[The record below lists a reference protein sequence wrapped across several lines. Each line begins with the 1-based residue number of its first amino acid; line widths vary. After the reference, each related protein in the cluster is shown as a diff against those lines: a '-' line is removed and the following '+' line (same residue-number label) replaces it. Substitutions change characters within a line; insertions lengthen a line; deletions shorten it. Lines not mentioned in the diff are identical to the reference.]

1 MADRLTYGQEQAEKN
16 LARWQGLSGQM
27 RRPSELASPEE
38 REAYTAQQVRGGQAP
53 AYELSEAYGGM
64 PTGSTR
70 RALRARAAWDAAQT
84 ARLQQEE
91 AMRQQAEYDRKLE
104 IEGREELVNQAR
116 RESQIQQY
124 RAAQK
129 IAGETETQRVRF
141 VSRFN
146 ELDPRTP
153 EFLDQYAALRKE
165 NPLAPLVPAVKG
177 LVDDYMNINEIYRA
191 EEKASVAEMEAKQKE
206 ERAKEEN
213 KIASLA
219 KFTKLAIQTNRNVS
233 QFIQSDIETG
243 ELIVDPIA
251 VGEAE
256 AELATKP
263 VADPNAS
270 TYRRE
275 GAKLREQLRQLDS
288 EIIANKLDA
297 RAAKTDRDRDDF
309 NQNTAVLEAQR
320 NLLYSEYVGV
330 QELLKE
336 SGAAPTPTSEAE
348 EPAAP
353 KPTEDQIAMAR
364 RAIAEQPEGSTLHKL
379 SRQFLEKNG
388 IPLTEQPAQPS
399 TQATTPTQQPE
410 ATAPTQTNATT
421 SPTQGSVPQARTELA
436 QQELVAQRAKEEA
449 GLMNQPPV
457 IRDINQAF
465 SSQYSGVREKAGA
478 AEATRRRVDPFK
490 GRDTKDAQ
498 TIQLA
503 LDLVYPPMEGGGF
516 DVGDS
521 TDPAVVSAAEF
532 LSKVSPSLLRMIATS
547 PASNRSGLSLE
558 EIKQIAAK
566 GKRLPRGSKK
576 TS

>member
-1 MADRLTYGQEQAEKN
+1 MAETTTSQNEHLRIMPTAE
-16 LARWQGLSGQM
+16 
-27 RRPSELASPEE
+27 
-38 REAYTAQQVRGGQAP
+38 GQA
-53 AYELSEAYGGM
+53 ATSQAVFL
-64 PTGSTR
+64 STR
-70 RALRARAAWDAAQT
+70 PTIPKSGFYRDGT
-84 ARLQQEE
+84 
-91 AMRQQAEYDRKLE
+91 MSPY
-104 IEGREELVNQAR
+104 AR
-116 RESQIQQY
+116 RKIRMQEDWDKQ
-124 RAAQK
+124 RAAQ
-129 IAGETETQRVRF
+129 IEEARVFQQMELQRKQF
-141 VSRFN
+141 EIQSRDQQLQEDQFYFDREAAVAEQKLKAQQTAEAREFLSAVN
-146 ELDPRTP
+146 SLDPRSSDYRDNLIQLRRQYP
-153 EFLDQYAALRKE
+153 LGSLDETVAAVVGDYDKVHSVYMDSEKERKE
-165 NPLAPLVPAVKG
+165 
-177 LVDDYMNINEIYRA
+177 
-191 EEKASVAEMEAKQKE
+191 EAKLAEGSRNEQ
-206 ERAKEEN
+206 
-213 KIASLA
+213 LA
-219 KFTKLAIQTNRNVS
+219 KLTKLAIQTNRNLS
-233 QFIQSDIETG
+233 QLVQSDIKTG

-263 VADPNAS
+263 VADPNAP

-288 EIIANKLDA
+288 KIIANKLDA
-297 RAAKTDRDRDDF
+297 QNAKKETLRSEF
-309 NQNTAVLEAQR
+309 EQNAAVLEAQR

-364 RAIAEQPEGSTLHKL
+364 RAIAEQPEDSTLHRL
-379 SRQFLEKNG
+379 SRQFLERNG

-399 TQATTPTQQPE
+399 TQTTTPTQQPE
-410 ATAPTQTNATT
+410 ATVPTQTTTTT
-421 SPTQGSVPQARTELA
+421 SPTQGSVPQARAELA
-436 QQELVAQRAKEEA
+436 QQELVAQRAREEA

-465 SSQYSGVREKAGA
+465 SSQYSGVREKVGA
-478 AEATRRRVDPFK
+478 AKATRRRVDPFK

-532 LSKVSPSLLRMIATS
+532 LSKVSPSLLRMIAAS
-547 PASNRSGLSLE
+547 PASNRSRLSLE